1 MGRILFHP
9 LIAGLILTAVLAA
22 IMSTISSQLLVSST
36 SLIEDVYKIFG
47 KRDLSEKTLINLSR
61 ASVISVALIAGLLSI
76 NPSDSILNLVGFA
89 WAGFGSAF
97 GPVVL
102 FMLYWKR
109 LNSIGALAGMITG
122 AVVVALWKITGLD
135 AVLYEMVPGFLAA
148 TLAIVVVSLLTKA
161 PSEEVIDVFERSTER
176 EKTPPAVTNL

>member
-1 MGRILFHP
+1 
-9 LIAGLILTAVLAA
+9 
-22 IMSTISSQLLVSST
+22 
-36 SLIEDVYKIFG
+36 
-47 KRDLSEKTLINLSR
+47 
-61 ASVISVALIAGLLSI
+61 
-76 NPSDSILNLVGFA
+76 
-89 WAGFGSAF
+89 
-97 GPVVL
+97 
-102 FMLYWKR
+102 
-109 LNSIGALAGMITG
+109 MITG